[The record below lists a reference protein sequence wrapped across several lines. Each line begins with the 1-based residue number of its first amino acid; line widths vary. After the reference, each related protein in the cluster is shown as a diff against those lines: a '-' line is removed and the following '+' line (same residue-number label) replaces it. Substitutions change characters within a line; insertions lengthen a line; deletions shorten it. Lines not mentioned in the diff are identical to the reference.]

1 MHRFSLKLAVLCCA
15 LPFFV
20 SDLTADSFRC
30 GRKLI
35 STGDSASE
43 LLRVC
48 GEPRYKDRGNEKIK
62 VNGIS
67 QDTRVE
73 RWYYKKSSRSLE
85 HAILVYKGSVVGVEV
100 GSR

>member
-1 MHRFSLKLAVLCCA
+1 MHRRLFKFQVLCCA
-15 LPFFV
+15 LAVFA
-20 SDLTADSFRC
+20 SDLSADSFRC

-35 STGDSASE
+35 STGDTASD

-62 VNGIS
+62 VNGVS
-67 QDTRVE
+67 KNTRVE

-85 HAILVYKGSVVGVEV
+85 HAILIYKGSVVAVEI
-100 GSR
+100 GDR